1 MLKADQK
8 PLEYLFFTVG
18 INSGLRVGDMLTLT
32 IGDLWELE
40 GKPRKEFS
48 MRAQKTGSLAIT
60 QINPAI
66 QEAMSFASTQVPL
79 HDLDA
84 PLFPFHR
91 RTASRWVKTWCK
103 AAGIDR
109 GTYSAHSLRK
119 TFAYQHW
126 LEQNKTDEALV
137 IVSKAL
143 GHKSTGTTM
152 DYLGIRRQQ
161 IREWQMELSL

>member
-1 MLKADQK
+1 M
-8 PLEYLFFTVG
+8 
-18 INSGLRVGDMLTLT
+18 RVAYPAPDGPAYKVSFRNPIYT
-32 IGDLWELE
+32 
-40 GKPRKEFS
+40 RFS
-48 MRAQKTGSLAIT
+48 SCAQKTGSLAIT
-60 QINPAI
+60 QINAAI
-66 QEAMSFASTQVPL
+66 LEAMCFAAPVVPL

-84 PLFPFHR
+84 PLFPVHR
-91 RTASRWVKTWCK
+91 RTASRWVKRWCHQV
-103 AAGIDR
+103 GIDR

-126 LEQNKTDEALV
+126 LERDKTDEALV